1 MSEPETFSPELLPRR
16 GELNA
21 WLLALAATVGLAALR
36 YFGAVPTWAWFF
48 VAFLYFSAISI
59 SLGNWMDRQTRLQ
72 LFPDGVSYENGL
84 RRVRLAW
91 GEIRQVRVLPA
102 RWGKS
107 VQVIG
112 EVAHFEFKTL
122 GEVKFRGE
130 LRGRTGFAQGEAIL
144 DAIIRAAGLLAAR
157 REEPYT
163 IYSRE

>member
-1 MSEPETFSPELLPRR
+1 
-16 GELNA
+16 
-21 WLLALAATVGLAALR
+21 
-36 YFGAVPTWAWFF
+36 
-48 VAFLYFSAISI
+48 
-59 SLGNWMDRQTRLQ
+59 MDRQTRLQ
-72 LFPDGVSYENGL
+72 LFPDGVAYENGL
-84 RRVRLAW
+84 RRVRLMW

-112 EVAHFEFKTL
+112 ETAHFEFKTL

-130 LRGRTGFAQGEAIL
+130 LRGRTGFAQDEAIL
-144 DAIIRAAGLLAAR
+144 AAIIRAAGLLAVK